1 MKPYGSQK
9 RELIEDTEYELQEFV
24 EYPSGRDAI
33 LINKETK
40 TRELWVQR
48 DDFAGY
54 VIEINGK
61 GFEFARSL
69 N

>member
-1 MKPYGSQK
+1 METIGSQT
-9 RELIEDTEYELQEFV
+9 REPIEDTEYELLEFV
-24 EYPSGRDAI
+24 EYSSGRDAI

-61 GFEFARSL
+61 GFEFVRSL